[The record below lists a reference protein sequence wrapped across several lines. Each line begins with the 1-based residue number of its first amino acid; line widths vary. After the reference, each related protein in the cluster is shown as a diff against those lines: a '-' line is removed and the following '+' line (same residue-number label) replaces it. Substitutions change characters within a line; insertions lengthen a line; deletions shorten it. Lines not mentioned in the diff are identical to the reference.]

1 MTKMIMLRNPNDDMQ
16 DKLNKFWTSLSAWM
30 EQQEVI
36 EKYFRGEYTE
46 YDNGWNGGT
55 FYLNID
61 YEQEYKIQ
69 YGESYPEFAIGNR
82 GINIDDIK
90 DYVEIMYERWIKAD
104 MHYSFTVE
112 INKRFNKFQLPYKLS
127 SGSVIGKGY
136 KTTES
141 IEVILDHRMFER
153 KIAYSE
159 EMIMSNEMLDKKC
172 ALDYIVDALQYFIS
186 VQKPDGVDKKYAA
199 AARGICSNQDS
210 KIYAVVK
217 AEISEVMKL
226 SNEYFDIRHNE
237 YLNKAKEKREALE
250 DLQFI
255 EYLYNRVY
263 ALLYLLGRK
272 FEMNIQIFG
281 TKKCNDTK
289 KAERFFKERGIKY
302 QFIDMKEKGMS
313 KGEFNSVAQANG
325 GLENMINWDG
335 KDKDLLALIKYI
347 ADEDKLEKVLEN
359 PQIIK
364 TPVVRN
370 GKQST
375 LGYQPDVWKG
385 WK

>member
-1 MTKMIMLRNPNDDMQ
+1 M
-16 DKLNKFWTSLSAWM
+16 
-30 EQQEVI
+30 
-36 EKYFRGEYTE
+36 
-46 YDNGWNGGT
+46 
-55 FYLNID
+55 
-61 YEQEYKIQ
+61 
-69 YGESYPEFAIGNR
+69 
-82 GINIDDIK
+82 
-90 DYVEIMYERWIKAD
+90 
-104 MHYSFTVE
+104 
-112 INKRFNKFQLPYKLS
+112 
-127 SGSVIGKGY
+127 IGKGY

-263 ALLYLLGRK
+263 ALLYLLRLKVNKADLISGNAEEQK
-272 FEMNIQIFG
+272 NFEKNKNF
-281 TKKCNDTK
+281 
-289 KAERFFKERGIKY
+289 
-302 QFIDMKEKGMS
+302 S
-313 KGEFNSVAQANG
+313 
-325 GLENMINWDG
+325 
-335 KDKDLLALIKYI
+335 
-347 ADEDKLEKVLEN
+347 
-359 PQIIK
+359 
-364 TPVVRN
+364 
-370 GKQST
+370 
-375 LGYQPDVWKG
+375 
-385 WK
+385 

>member
-30 EQQEVI
+30 DQQEVI

-82 GINIDDIK
+82 GINIDEIK
-90 DYVEIMYERWIKAD
+90 DFVEIMYERWIRAD

-112 INKRFNKFQLPYKLS
+112 INKRFDKFQLPYKLS

-141 IEVILDHRMFER
+141 IEGILDHRMFER

-255 EYLYNRVY
+255 EYLYNCVY
-263 ALLYLLGRK
+263 ALLYLLRLKVNKADLISGNAEEQK
-272 FEMNIQIFG
+272 NFEKNKNF
-281 TKKCNDTK
+281 
-289 KAERFFKERGIKY
+289 
-302 QFIDMKEKGMS
+302 S
-313 KGEFNSVAQANG
+313 
-325 GLENMINWDG
+325 
-335 KDKDLLALIKYI
+335 
-347 ADEDKLEKVLEN
+347 
-359 PQIIK
+359 
-364 TPVVRN
+364 
-370 GKQST
+370 
-375 LGYQPDVWKG
+375 
-385 WK
+385 